1 MFDSIQTAMAY
12 AGGETDAVRKCD
24 PRLFDSDTGQ
34 GNRHD
39 VSWAKMQLSLYV
51 IENEAAIAAVPGAI
65 RTTLAVWLSARGHG
79 VAHATA
85 GPRAGHRVSH
95 LPFRAADTL
104 SERTGPRP
112 GGCELACVWW
122 ALWPGLRGSVAW
134 GAFGA

>member
-79 VAHATA
+79 GASVPLGRPVGCVNALGGGLT
-85 GPRAGHRVSH
+85 H
-95 LPFRAADTL
+95 L
-104 SERTGPRP
+104 S
-112 GGCELACVWW
+112 
-122 ALWPGLRGSVAW
+122 GLTH
-134 GAFGA
+134 FGVR

>member
-12 AGGETDAVRKCD
+12 AGGEADAVRKCD

-79 VAHATA
+79 VARCCLPRRLASRDSGPTA
-85 GPRAGHRVSH
+85 
-95 LPFRAADTL
+95 
-104 SERTGPRP
+104 RTDGDD
-112 GGCELACVWW
+112 GDG
-122 ALWPGLRGSVAW
+122 
-134 GAFGA
+134 

>member
-79 VAHATA
+79 V
-85 GPRAGHRVSH
+85 GDP
-95 LPFRAADTL
+95 LP
-104 SERTGPRP
+104 
-112 GGCELACVWW
+112 
-122 ALWPGLRGSVAW
+122 
-134 GAFGA
+134 

>member
-79 VAHATA
+79 VL
-85 GPRAGHRVSH
+85 GLGFQVLCKIPRMRLSVDLSSTVDSRV
-95 LPFRAADTL
+95 RA
-104 SERTGPRP
+104 
-112 GGCELACVWW
+112 
-122 ALWPGLRGSVAW
+122 
-134 GAFGA
+134 

>member
-79 VAHATA
+79 VACTSLVCCISLISYAKYKFM
-85 GPRAGHRVSH
+85 
-95 LPFRAADTL
+95 L
-104 SERTGPRP
+104 
-112 GGCELACVWW
+112 CN
-122 ALWPGLRGSVAW
+122 
-134 GAFGA
+134 